1 LFIELF
7 NSGLNDIS
15 KVIEMKDIIKLYNEK
30 KNYVNSNNEFKNVA
44 SNSILNNKNLSNIN
58 IVIHNEKGVNNQ
70 STDIK
75 EKNILN
81 KSNNRIAHYKI

>member
-1 LFIELF
+1 
-7 NSGLNDIS
+7 
-15 KVIEMKDIIKLYNEK
+15 MKDIIKLYNEK